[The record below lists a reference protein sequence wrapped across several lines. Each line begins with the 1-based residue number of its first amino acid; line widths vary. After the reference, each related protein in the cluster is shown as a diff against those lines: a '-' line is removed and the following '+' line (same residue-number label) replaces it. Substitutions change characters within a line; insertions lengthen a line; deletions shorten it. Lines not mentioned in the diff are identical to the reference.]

1 MHFSSVFEL
10 LFYIAA
16 IIVIVN
22 FDTLRCYKMIDYL
35 NENSSDSNIIIDVS
49 IFLEKYDCPTLQ
61 RKYLELS
68 SHNNHRDLKNQRIT
82 IDHILAKAH
91 DMYAKLKIYW
101 FLIDEGYDRN
111 LIVESVVCDASD
123 LEFCIRLLNV
133 LSEVE
138 SEIERVYA
146 KKLRYN
152 PSHPLIKEHIRIY
165 KMWLHQRDVDM
176 SADPFVSL
184 DDYTK
189 RKRTHHPGDI
199 AIVNAAYL
207 SANKAAN
214 MIIDTIKVDVE
225 YIDIEAN
232 KQKLNNA
239 IKHLEFSCAMRD
251 IDINSLTI
259 ENE

>member
-1 MHFSSVFEL
+1 MQFSSIFEL
-10 LFYIAA
+10 LFYIMSIIA
-16 IIVIVN
+16 IIN
-22 FDTLRCYKMIDYL
+22 FDILRCYKMIDRL
-35 NENSSDSNIIIDVS
+35 NENSSDPNIIIDAS
-49 IFLEKYDCPTLQ
+49 IFLEKYDCPALH

-68 SHNNHRDLKNQRIT
+68 SHDNHRNLKNQRIT
-82 IDHILAKAH
+82 IDHILAKVH
-91 DMYAKLKIYW
+91 DMYAKLKTYW

-111 LIVESVVCDASD
+111 LIVQSVVCDASD

-133 LSEVE
+133 LPEVE

-165 KMWLHQRDVDM
+165 KTWLYQRDTDM
-176 SADPFVSL
+176 SVDPFVSL
-184 DDYTK
+184 GDYI
-189 RKRTHHPGDI
+189 KRTHHSGNT
-199 AIVNAAYL
+199 AIVNIAYL
-207 SANKAAN
+207 SANEAAN
-214 MIIDTIKVDVE
+214 MIVDTIKADVE

-239 IKHLEFSCAMRD
+239 IKHLEYSYATRE